1 MKRLLALASF
11 ALVTQVM
18 PSAWAQANQSQ
29 HRAVIE
35 TPAQRRHSADPT
47 GKVYPAPASSAG
59 VLPISIGLIPP
70 AQFPAEDWDVMGL
83 RLNIF
88 VGQHNNVG
96 FIDLGVLGNLSD
108 GDVMG
113 LEIAGVWNQV
123 AQNAQA
129 IQIAGIGNRVLGQ
142 IKGLQLA
149 GVVNYGNLSADVQG
163 LQLACANIAGGMEGI
178 QVGLFNRAEE
188 VSGLQVGVI
197 NMTRNMSGLQLGLV
211 NIISDSNVPFMI
223 VLNVAF

>member
-1 MKRLLALASF
+1 MKTWLTLVLLGMVTLA
-11 ALVTQVM
+11 M
-18 PSAWAQANQSQ
+18 PSVLAQANQSQ

-35 TPAQRRHSADPT
+35 TPAQRRQIADPT
-47 GKVYPAPASSAG
+47 AKVYPAPVSSAG
-59 VLPISIGLIPP
+59 VFPISIGLIPP
-70 AQFPAEDWDVMGL
+70 AQFPAEDWDITGL

-88 VGQHNNVG
+88 VGLHNNVG
-96 FIDLGVLGNLSD
+96 FIDLGVLGNLSH

-142 IKGLQLA
+142 FKGLQLA
-149 GVVNYGNLSADVQG
+149 GAVNYGNISADVQG
-163 LQLACANIAGGMEGI
+163 LQLACANVAGGMEGVQI
-178 QVGLFNRAEE
+178 GLFNRAEE
-188 VSGLQVGVI
+188 ISGLQVGVI
-197 NMTRNMSGLQLGLV
+197 NMTRNMSGLQLGLI

-223 VLNVAF
+223 VLNAAF